1 MNEPTPPSRFYV
13 TTPIYY
19 VNDEAHI
26 GHAYTTTLAD
36 VLRGYHRIMG
46 EETFFLTGLDEHGQ
60 KVQQAADKLGITPQE
75 HCDNMAP
82 RFRALWEKM
91 GIVPDDF
98 VRTTE
103 PRHKA
108 VVTDILQRIWDK
120 GLIYDATYEGWYE
133 VSEERFLT
141 DKEIEEKGYTKD
153 SPEISFIKEKNY
165 FFKMSAYQDWLIE
178 YIESHPDFIRPESR
192 KNEIL
197 GFLRQPLGDLCISR
211 PKSRLSWGIE
221 LPFDKDYVTYVWFD
235 ALINYISVHLD
246 RGGEA
251 ELQKWWPDSLHLI
264 GKDIL
269 TTHCVYWTTMLE
281 AAGYT
286 QPKTILAHGWWLLD
300 SAKMSKSKGN
310 VVKPLDLMDKYGV
323 DAFRYFLIR
332 DMTLGLDSNFS
343 EKALVERINS
353 DLANDFGNLLNRTLN
368 LLKRN
373 FEGVIPS
380 PGEKGELEIELE
392 TLGQQTIV
400 NVKALVL
407 DFKLHAALE
416 ETLQLVRRANKY
428 MEQTAPWKTAKTDL
442 PRTGT
447 ILWHVLEIFRLAAA
461 LLAPVIPGK
470 IADLLDQLGLEPS
483 ALKLEWGI
491 LPPGTQTHEPRVLF
505 PRQEYKTEEEKMLT
519 ESPSETTPTPPAATP
534 AATTPSP
541 AGTAAVS
548 AEENG
553 ANLLIG
559 IEDFAKVELRVAQI
573 QEAERVPKTD
583 KLMRLIVDLGGE
595 TRQIVAGIAAF
606 YSPEQLLGKKVIVVA
621 NLKPAKLRGL
631 ESRGMLLAAKNETQ
645 FSILTLL
652 DDVAPGARVS

>member
-1 MNEPTPPSRFYV
+1 MSDSRFYV

-36 VLRGYHRIMG
+36 VLRGYHHLFG
-46 EETFFLTGLDEHGQ
+46 EDTFFLTGLDEHGQ
-60 KVQQAADKLGITPQE
+60 KVQQAAEKLGITPQA

-82 RFRALWEKM
+82 RFQALWQKM
-91 GIVPDDF
+91 GIQSDDF
-98 VRTTE
+98 IRTTE
-103 PRHKA
+103 SRHVA
-108 VVTDILQRIWDK
+108 IVTDILQKIWDK

-141 DKEIEEKGYTKD
+141 DKEIEEKGYTPD
-153 SPEISFIKEKNY
+153 SPEITFIKEKNY
-165 FFKMSAYQDWLIE
+165 FFKMSQYQEWLVE
-178 YIESHPDFIRPESR
+178 YIQTHPDFIRPESR

-211 PKSRLSWGIE
+211 PKTRLNWGIE

-251 ELQKWWPDSLHLI
+251 ELQKWWPFSLHLI

-269 TTHCVYWTTMLE
+269 TTHCVYWPTMLK
-281 AAGYT
+281 AAGYEPP
-286 QPKTILAHGWWLLD
+286 QTILAHGWWLLEGN
-300 SAKMSKSKGN
+300 KMSKSKGN
-310 VVKPLDLMDKYGV
+310 VAKPLELMDKYGI
-323 DAFRYFLIR
+323 DAFRYFLMR

-373 FEGVIPS
+373 FEGVIPA
-380 PGEKGELEIELE
+380 PTEKGELEIEIE
-392 TLGQQTIV
+392 TLAQQTIT
-400 NVKALVL
+400 NVKTFVL
-407 DFKLHAALE
+407 DYKLHAALE

-442 PRTGT
+442 ARTGT

-470 IADLLDQLGLEPS
+470 VTDLLEQLGLEPS
-483 ALKLEWGI
+483 ALKLEWGV

-505 PRQEYKTEEEKMLT
+505 PRQEYLTEEKKMET
-519 ESPSETTPTPPAATP
+519 ETKTVETVAPENAPAMPAAAP
-534 AATTPSP
+534 AT
-541 AGTAAVS
+541 S
-548 AEENG
+548 ASEENG
-553 ANLLIG
+553 ANVLIG
-559 IEDFAKVELRVAQI
+559 IEDFTKVDLRVAQI
-573 QEAERVPKTD
+573 IEAERVPKTD
-583 KLMRLIVDLGGE
+583 KLMRLLVELGTE
-595 TRQIVAGIAAF
+595 QRQIVAGIAA
-606 YSPEQLLGKKVIVVA
+606 YYTAEQLLGKKVIIVA

-631 ESRGMLLAAKNETQ
+631 ESRGMLLAAKNDTQ
-645 FSILTLL
+645 FSIITLL
-652 DDVAPGARVS
+652 DDVAPGARVG